1 MHYVTHLQRE
11 YPRMTAS
18 CSAANTRKM
27 VVDKQAVG
35 GGQPPG
41 GPPPPPN
48 RWLAA
53 ATSRFT
59 VFSPSRI
66 SLMRLAMS
74 YPMDCTCA
82 VGWRAWFCSME
93 SERTWTSCVR
103 VLKHRKHSLNR
114 KLRTVHN
121 YHNYCYYYL
130 LQLSFHSVAVALTLV
145 QTKQIILFS
154 YVLLTQHPCT
164 IL

>member
-1 MHYVTHLQRE
+1 MIWTSRIQHRYLQNMKQIWCSKICFQFIQDLHYVTHLQRE

-18 CSAANTRKM
+18 CSAANTRKT

-41 GPPPPPN
+41 APPN

-93 SERTWTSCVR
+93 SERAWTSCVR
-103 VLKHRKHSLNR
+103 VLKQRKHALNSIPFQR

-121 YHNYCYYYL
+121 YHNYYYYYL
-130 LQLSFHSVAVALTLV
+130 L
-145 QTKQIILFS
+145 
-154 YVLLTQHPCT
+154 
-164 IL
+164 